1 MWIGDCFVYNNSAWR
16 LNYCVGGDVFTL
28 YHLDRPMY
36 LLGYMAAQSR
46 VFLID
51 KEFSITSYTLLLTV
65 IEYKTLVIR
74 GDMETAKEVLK
85 MIPKEK
91 LNEIAKFLET
101 RELVSEA
108 LDVATDPDYRFD
120 LAVQLGRL
128 ETAQEIAQ
136 EMDSEVKWKQLGEL
150 AMSKGKMKLC
160 EECLLR
166 GKDVSGLLLL
176 YSSTSRRSGMQ
187 KLLPLA
193 KATGKTN
200 IAFMCH
206 LLLGEID
213 ACVDLLVESDRLPE
227 AAFFARTYAPSRISD
242 IVRLWKQD
250 VRKINPKAA
259 EALADPQEYPNMFED
274 LELALKAEGFARQ
287 RMAHPPPSSAF
298 LEVEGSNRVNLL
310 REMQETDGP
319 NANGGVPQDETAEE
333 TFLDAEEPP
342 PPAAVGTEEADLDD
356 WGLEDEDD
364 LA

>member
-1 MWIGDCFVYNNSAWR
+1 M
-16 LNYCVGGDVFTL
+16 FTL
-28 YHLDRPMY
+28 FHLDRPMY

-74 GDMETAKEVLK
+74 GDMDTAKEVLK

-101 RELVSEA
+101 REFVSEA

-128 ETAQEIAQ
+128 ETAHEIAQ

-150 AMSKGKMKLC
+150 AMAKGKMQLC

-242 IVRLWKQD
+242 IVHLWKQD

-259 EALADPQEYPNMFED
+259 EALADPKEYPNMFED

-287 RMAHPPPSSAF
+287 RMAHPPPASAF
-298 LEVEGSNRVNLL
+298 PEVEGSNRAHPL
-310 REMQETDGP
+310 REMQETQRP
-319 NANGGVPQDETAEE
+319 NENGGVPQDATTEE
-333 TFLDAEEPP
+333 TFLEAEEA

-356 WGLEDEDD
+356 WGLEDDD
-364 LA
+364 DDDIA